1 MMKLQLLLKG
11 HSPHRFVQF
20 HQESVVFGMT
30 EVTDQSRWYLLKA
43 LGYFGYGKHISHLT
57 SKEDNLSV

>member
-11 HSPHRFVQF
+11 HSPHPCVQF
-20 HQESVVFGMT
+20 HQELVVFGMT
-30 EVTDQSRWYLLKA
+30 EVTDRSRWYLFKA
-43 LGYFGYGKHISHLT
+43 LDYFGYGKHISHLT